1 VIALAVVV
9 SVHLLA
15 MWRLFRQMPD
25 DPNIADLTDAEM
37 VMVEEERIRELTPVK
52 PRCGCPN
59 PLTDTIH
66 GVCDEGN
73 WWHQEPCPVVAW
85 RRELIGVGSVVVESA
100 EKKAKR

>member
-1 VIALAVVV
+1 MIAHGELFWPIVIALAVVV

-37 VMVEEERIRELTPVK
+37 VMVEEERIRELTLGVFRKK
-52 PRCGCPN
+52 PPK
-59 PLTDTIH
+59 L
-66 GVCDEGN
+66 
-73 WWHQEPCPVVAW
+73 
-85 RRELIGVGSVVVESA
+85 GSVVVESA